1 MLDPQLE
8 TIERRLEDLYG
19 SVDWSRQVG
28 VLQVMAIVASPRVV
42 IALGP
47 AAPTSGT
54 DRFVLGV
61 ARARADL
68 VLTSGAILRAEP
80 DLVHRFSDDPTE
92 DDALQRWRRERLGRD
107 RPPALGVLSR
117 SGQIPGHHPAFRF
130 AQAGF
135 VWTGRSGRAR
145 LGGRVGALAVI
156 DSVGDRSTGVEVGVG
171 VGPVPA
177 TAAGYPAARWPGGRW
192 AGNLGG
198 AIAYAR
204 SFGAATVLVEAG
216 PTLTRALYS
225 GPRRA
230 DGAGAALAE
239 PPGLLDELLLSRFE
253 GRLDPSAVGRAF
265 VSDAAVRA
273 RFPDPPSERRTQE
286 SSGSWS
292 FLRYRRASVPGH
304 GDAGD

>member
-1 MLDPQLE
+1 MRDLQLE
-8 TIERRLEDLYG
+8 TIERRLEGLYG
-19 SVDWSRQVG
+19 SVDWSRQAG
-28 VLQVMAIVASPRVV
+28 VLQVVAIAASPRVV

-80 DLVHRFSDDPTE
+80 RLVHRFSDDPTE

-117 SGQIPGHHPAFRF
+117 SGQIPADHPAFRF

-156 DSVGDRSTGVEVGVG
+156 DSVGDRS
-171 VGPVPA
+171 
-177 TAAGYPAARWPGGRW
+177 AGAGGRS
-192 AGNLGG
+192 AESLGG
-198 AIAYAR
+198 AIAYAQ
-204 SFGAATVLVEAG
+204 SSGAATVLVEAG
-216 PTLTRALYS
+216 PTLARALYS

-230 DGAGAALAE
+230 DGAGEALAE
-239 PPGLLDELLLSRFE
+239 PPGSLDELLLSRFE
-253 GRLDPSAVGRAF
+253 GTLDPSAVGPAF
-265 VSDAAVRA
+265 VSDAAVQV
-273 RFPDPPSERRTQE
+273 RFPDPPSERRME
-286 SSGSWS
+286 EPSGSWR

-304 GDAGD
+304 GNADV